1 MRPVVTHCGALV
13 DGGAIE
19 RRALWLADADREFPN
34 IPLHDALPTRPSVR
48 RARVAEV
55 REGGELS
62 TGVRPDGR
70 YLIRAALTRPGVP
83 TRDARQSLCMRSRT
97 SAVVGLVV
105 ASLVVPTVMLTAA
118 VQLVF
123 LSPFVAAA
131 LITGAVV
138 VSRSR
143 PPVDD
148 LLGAWLLGVA
158 LGLTWFAVL
167 GIAAFVV
174 FYLGLYGLYP

>member
-1 MRPVVTHCGALV
+1 
-13 DGGAIE
+13 
-19 RRALWLADADREFPN
+19 
-34 IPLHDALPTRPSVR
+34 
-48 RARVAEV
+48 
-55 REGGELS
+55 
-62 TGVRPDGR
+62 
-70 YLIRAALTRPGVP
+70 
-83 TRDARQSLCMRSRT
+83 MRSRT